1 MFIIQR
7 GGLNLKNKPEPRE
20 IEFRALMKKMAA
32 KDQALIEDES
42 FGRIITKET
51 YEKRGDRIFFI
62 AACFDAWLP
71 QAGITIDD
79 NEEECVR
86 YELLELA
93 SAFGRFGLAVLDKKK
108 DPFSRLE
115 EADRIAA
122 LIKKKLE
129 AKREGEKSSAKPV
142 D

>member
-1 MFIIQR
+1 M
-7 GGLNLKNKPEPRE
+7 KSKPEPRE
-20 IEFRALMKKMAA
+20 IELRALMKKMAA
-32 KDQALIEDES
+32 KDPGLIEDDS

-51 YEKRGDRIFFI
+51 YEERGDRIFFI
-62 AACFDAWLP
+62 ATCVDAWLS

-79 NEEECVR
+79 NEEECMR

-122 LIKKKLE
+122 LIKKKLD
-129 AKREGEKSSAKPV
+129 AKRGGEKSSAKTS
-142 D
+142 